1 MKDTI
6 IIRRLKRIGIVFFGN
21 LKHLLWKALPYL
33 VAAYVGSVIGTI
45 EAHDRIHNDCKFTN
59 SFRIATTGY
68 TCEIGK

>member
-6 IIRRLKRIGIVFFGN
+6 IIRRLKRISFVTVGN

-33 VAAYVGSVIGTI
+33 VALYIGAVLGSI
-45 EAHDRIHNDCKFTN
+45 EVQDRIHNDCKFTR